1 MADGPFFVPP
11 CTYYTFGEKFTNFNE
26 FYNEYERTELRN
38 NYTKTDRTTSL
49 PTARV
54 ECWIMTIEKQE
65 VTLKTG
71 PNRLLL

>member
-1 MADGPFFVPP
+1 MNMNVQ
-11 CTYYTFGEKFTNFNE
+11 K
-26 FYNEYERTELRN
+26 LWN
-38 NYTKTDRTTSL
+38 NYTETDHTASL

-71 PNRLLL
+71 PNPLLL

>member
-1 MADGPFFVPP
+1 MNMNVQ
-11 CTYYTFGEKFTNFNE
+11 K
-26 FYNEYERTELRN
+26 LLN

-54 ECWIMTIEKQE
+54 DCWIMTIEEQE

-71 PNRLLL
+71 PNSNPLLL